1 MFIFNPV
8 TDTYTNINN
17 TRKHKINHPQIHFIN
32 SKYIVLMYKAY
43 KFLYVL
49 IQLVSVMEIYVSSNI
64 CVSNPVDYSNKNN
77 LKLAKIL
84 EPERELNEQ

>member
-1 MFIFNPV
+1 
-8 TDTYTNINN
+8 
-17 TRKHKINHPQIHFIN
+17 
-32 SKYIVLMYKAY
+32 
-43 KFLYVL
+43 
-49 IQLVSVMEIYVSSNI
+49 MEIYVSSNI